1 MSIYRRDLY
10 GTKYRSFFVK
20 DDELLE
26 KYNEICKNVENTIKK
41 EFESEPIYN
50 DKYLKAKLK
59 SFNGKINKNFNKYKI
74 PKEGAQLICL
84 SVILINFVFRT
95 VLKCF

>member
-26 KYNEICKNVENTIKK
+26 KYNEICKNVEILSKRN
-41 EFESEPIYN
+41 
-50 DKYLKAKLK
+50 LKVNLYTMT
-59 SFNGKINKNFNKYKI
+59 NI
-74 PKEGAQLICL
+74 
-84 SVILINFVFRT
+84 
-95 VLKCF
+95 